1 VDHPWLVIS
10 LSLLFKSCISFR
22 IMVVYDIEKERPSR
36 ELLGVNIREA
46 QEN

>member
-1 VDHPWLVIS
+1 VDHPWLVVS

-22 IMVVYDIEKERPSR
+22 IRIVNGFEKERPSL

-46 QEN
+46 EEN